1 MMKLIETGRLT
12 LRAWTLDDAEALF
25 EICRDAEVMLHI
37 GTREPYRNLDDA
49 RRFLRWAADY
59 QEQHG
64 FSRWAVV
71 EKASQS
77 VIGSCGFARL
87 ESTGEIEL
95 GYLLARRVWG
105 LGYAT
110 EAAGACLRYGFD
122 TLKFTEVIALTD
134 PEHTASQRVLEKIG
148 FTCQGLKEY
157 DDDEDMVYLATNP
170 RNRAG

>member
-1 MMKLIETGRLT
+1 MMNLIETGRLA
-12 LRAWTLDDAEALF
+12 LRTWTLDDAEAMF

-37 GTREPYRNLDDA
+37 GTREPYRNLEDA
-49 RRFLRWAADY
+49 RRFLRWVIGY

-77 VIGSCGFARL
+77 VIGSCGFALL
-87 ESTGEIEL
+87 ESTGEIDL
-95 GYLLARRVWG
+95 GYLFDRRVWG
-105 LGYAT
+105 HGYAT

-122 TLKFTEVIALTD
+122 TLNFTKVIALTD
-134 PEHTASQRVLEKIG
+134 PGHTASQRVLEKIG
-148 FTCQGLKEY
+148 FVCQGLKEY
-157 DDDEDMVYLATNP
+157 DGDEDMVYVATNP